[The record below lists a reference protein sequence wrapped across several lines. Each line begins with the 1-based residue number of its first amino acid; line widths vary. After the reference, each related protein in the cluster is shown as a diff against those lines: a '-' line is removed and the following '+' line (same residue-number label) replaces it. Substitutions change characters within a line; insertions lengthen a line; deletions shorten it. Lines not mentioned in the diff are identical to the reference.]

1 MQRIKQVQKRPKGQG
16 LVISCEGE
24 EEKRCLTGEPVDG
37 VPHTVMGSPGAWRS
51 GLGEGD
57 SSEEGARH
65 QAIERA
71 GTLELTRCGSQLRH
85 RLTLCGLSAELF

>member
-37 VPHTVMGSPGAWRS
+37 EPWS
-51 GLGEGD
+51 L
-57 SSEEGARH
+57 EEWVGR
-65 QAIERA
+65 
-71 GTLELTRCGSQLRH
+71 G
-85 RLTLCGLSAELF
+85 